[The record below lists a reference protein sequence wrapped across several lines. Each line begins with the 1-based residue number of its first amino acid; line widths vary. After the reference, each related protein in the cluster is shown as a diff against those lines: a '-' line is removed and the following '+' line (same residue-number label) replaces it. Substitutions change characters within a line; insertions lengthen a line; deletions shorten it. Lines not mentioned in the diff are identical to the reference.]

1 MIARRTM
8 FAFASLFAIAL
19 APLAH
24 AAQGPLP
31 GQPGAD
37 TSLGQELRGQPY
49 PATTERSQF
58 KAVVPTMKTS
68 QTDSTGIYDSLSL
81 PANLIFG

>member
-1 MIARRTM
+1 MITRSTV
-8 FAFASLFAIAL
+8 FAVASLLAIAA

-37 TSLGQELRGQPY
+37 TSLGQQLRGQPY
-49 PATTERSQF
+49 PESTERSQF
-58 KAVVPTMKTS
+58 KSVVPMTKT
-68 QTDSTGIYDSLSL
+68 TKNTGTSIYDSLSI
-81 PANLIFG
+81 PADLIFS

>member
-1 MIARRTM
+1 MITRSTV
-8 FAFASLFAIAL
+8 FAFASLLAIAA

-37 TSLGQELRGQPY
+37 TSLGQQLRGQPY
-49 PATTERSQF
+49 PESTERSQS
-58 KAVVPTMKTS
+58 KAVVPAMKAT
-68 QTDSTGIYDSLSL
+68 QNTGASVYDSLSL
-81 PANLIFG
+81 PANLIFS

>member
-1 MIARRTM
+1 MIIRSTV
-8 FAFASLFAIAL
+8 FAFASLLAV

-58 KAVVPTMKTS
+58 KPVLPAMKAT
-68 QTDSTGIYDSLSL
+68 QNTGPGIYDTLSL
-81 PANLIFG
+81 PANLIFS

>member
-1 MIARRTM
+1 MINRSTV
-8 FAFASLFAIAL
+8 FAFASLLAVAA

-49 PATTERSQF
+49 PESTERSQF
-58 KAVVPTMKTS
+58 KPVVPAMKTT
-68 QTDSTGIYDSLSL
+68 QGATMGIYDSLSL
-81 PANLIFG
+81 PANLIFS